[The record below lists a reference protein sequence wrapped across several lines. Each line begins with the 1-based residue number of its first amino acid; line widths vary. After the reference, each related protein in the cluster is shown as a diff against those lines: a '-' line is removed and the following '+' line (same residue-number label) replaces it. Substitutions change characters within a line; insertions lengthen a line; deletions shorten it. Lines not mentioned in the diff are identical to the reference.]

1 MSTHPRY
8 KRRNY
13 FVNKEFQGR
22 TIFNYFI
29 LATLG
34 SILFMAVFSF
44 FSSNTLS
51 ITYDNYHLQLG
62 VTPGILFQKIL
73 STQWVFIVL
82 GGVVVVFVT
91 LILTH
96 RVAGPFFRFEKTLD
110 AMVDKDLS
118 DTIVLRKKDEGKNL
132 AEKINTFTRILQN
145 DLGHIDARNENIAAC
160 AKNLE
165 KILHTPD
172 PDMVKARANLDEIL
186 HSQKNISQT
195 VRAYNFSAAKE

>member
-1 MSTHPRY
+1 MSTQPRY

-82 GGVVVVFVT
+82 GGMVVVFVT
-91 LILTH
+91 LLLTH

-110 AMVDKDLS
+110 AMVDKNLS
-118 DTIVLRKKDEGKNL
+118 DTIVLRKKDEGKQL
-132 AEKINTFTRILQN
+132 AEKINTFNRLLQN
-145 DLGHIDARNENIAAC
+145 DLRRIDARNENIAAC
-160 AKNLE
+160 AGNLE

-172 PDMVKARANLDEIL
+172 PDMVKALSMLDEIL
-186 HSQKNISQT
+186 HSQKNIAQT
-195 VRAYNFSAAKE
+195 VSAYNCSAAKE